1 MPLYEYVCSDC
12 HASFETLVRR
22 YGDAVDCPS
31 CRSSA
36 VDRQLSVF
44 AVGSAPSTFTGCGS
58 GACEAGPCGPM
69 GQRGGA
75 GPCGGGACGLP
86 S

>member
-12 HASFETLVRR
+12 HASFEKLVRR
-22 YGDAVDCPS
+22 LGDAVDCPS

-36 VDRQLSVF
+36 VDKQLSSF
-44 AVGSAPSTFTGCGS
+44 AVGTTAPTFAGCGA
-58 GACEAGPCGPM
+58 GACDAGPCGPS
-69 GQRGGA
+69 GGG

-86 S
+86 N

>member
-1 MPLYEYVCSDC
+1 VPLYEYVCSDC
-12 HASFETLVRR
+12 HASFEKLVRR
-22 YGDAVDCPS
+22 FGDEVDCPS

-36 VDRQLSVF
+36 VDKQLSSF
-44 AVGSAPSTFTGCGS
+44 AVGPSAPAYAGCGA
-58 GACEAGPCGPM
+58 GACDAGPCGPM
-69 GQRGGA
+69 GRGGGA

>member
-12 HASFETLVRR
+12 HVSFEKLVRR
-22 YGDAVDCPS
+22 FGEEVDCPS

-36 VDRQLSVF
+36 VDKQLSSF
-44 AVGSAPSTFTGCGS
+44 AVGQGAPVFAGCGA

-69 GQRGGA
+69 GGAA
-75 GPCGGGACGLP
+75 GPCGGGACGRP

>member
-12 HASFETLVRR
+12 EAGFEKLVRR
-22 YGDAVDCPS
+22 FGDDVDCPS
-31 CRSSA
+31 CHSSA

-44 AVGSAPSTFTGCGS
+44 AVGSAPSSLAPCGAGS
-58 GACEAGPCGPM
+58 CESGPCGPM
-69 GQRGGA
+69 GGGGGA

>member
-12 HASFETLVRR
+12 RSRFEKLVARF
-22 YGDAVDCPS
+22 GDDVACPS
-31 CRSSA
+31 CASGA
-36 VDRQLSVF
+36 VEKQLSVF
-44 AVGSAPSTFTGCGS
+44 AVGSSTTSIEGCGAGVCGVGSCSSAGS
-58 GACEAGPCGPM
+58 GP
-69 GQRGGA
+69 

>member
-12 HASFETLVRR
+12 RASFETLVRR
-22 YGDAVDCPS
+22 FGDAVDCPS

-36 VDRQLSVF
+36 VEKQLSTF
-44 AVGSAPSTFTGCGS
+44 AVGAATPAFAGCGA
-58 GACEAGPCGPM
+58 GPCEAGPCGPM
-69 GQRGGA
+69 GQGGGA